1 METLSNTKIK
11 PMVGDVYSY
20 GWKVMER
27 NFWPLLL
34 VVVIVGIVNPS
45 VTIDADELQMPK
57 IIAMIFGLAFLLF
70 VANPINY
77 GADFMFL
84 KAVRNVKFELREIID
99 GFKNN
104 YLNVVLAAL
113 LSGAIIVAGFLLLIV
128 PGIILACR
136 LAFVPYLVMDKQLEP
151 VRAVEE
157 SWRLTKGYGW
167 TIFGMGMLAIPIVI
181 GGLLALLVGVL
192 VSLVWINAAFAA
204 MYQAVLEERGENEHI
219 VEPLGD
225 DLID

>member
-204 MYQAVLEERGENEHI
+204 MYQAVLEERGENEHV

>member
-34 VVVIVGIVNPS
+34 VSIIVAIVSPNI
-45 VTIDADELQMPK
+45 TIKPEDLQMPE
-57 IIAMIFGLAFLLF
+57 IIAIIFGLAFALF
-70 VANPINY
+70 VTNPINY
-77 GADFMFL
+77 GADYIFL
-84 KAVRNVKFELREIID
+84 KAVRNIKFEVKEIVD
-99 GFKNN
+99 GFKKN

-113 LSGAIIVAGFLLLIV
+113 LSGSIIVAGFILLVV

-136 LAFVPYLVMDKQLEP
+136 LAFVPYLVMDKQLDP
-151 VRAVEE
+151 VKAVEE

-167 TIFGMGMLAIPIVI
+167 TIFGMGLLAIPVVI
-181 GGLLALLVGVL
+181 AGILALLVGVL
-192 VSLVWINAAFAA
+192 VSIVWISAAFAA
-204 MYQAVLEERGENEHI
+204 MYQAVLEERGENERI
-219 VEPLGD
+219 VESLD
-225 DLID
+225 NDLTE